1 MPQMQRRDAEMK
13 RCTLDFPLTL
23 KAASDDG
30 VIEGYGSVFGVMDAY
45 ADIVAAGAFAES
57 LKAHKAAGTMPAMLW
72 QHDSDEPVGVWTEM
86 VEDDKGLLVR
96 GRLAMGTTRGRE
108 ASELLKMRAI
118 NGLSIGF
125 YSRQW
130 SYDTETDVR
139 TLTAVDLWEVSL
151 VTFPANREARVQSVK
166 SIDDLAT
173 LKDCERL
180 LRDAGGFSRS
190 EATAL
195 VSRIKALGG
204 RSDSDGGQQ
213 AAELMQA
220 LARRNVFT
228 VNN

>member
-1 MPQMQRRDAEMK
+1 MQQRDAAMQ

-23 KAASDDG
+23 KAAGDDG

-130 SYDTETDVR
+130 SYDAETDVR

>member
-1 MPQMQRRDAEMK
+1 MPQMQRREAAMQ

-23 KAASDDG
+23 KAAGDDG

-57 LKAHKAAGTMPAMLW
+57 LKAHKASGTMPAMLW

>member
-1 MPQMQRRDAEMK
+1 MPQMQQRDAAMQ

-23 KAASDDG
+23 KAAGDDG

-130 SYDTETDVR
+130 SYDAETDVR

>member
-1 MPQMQRRDAEMK
+1 MPQMQRREAAMQ

-23 KAASDDG
+23 KAAGDDG

-151 VTFPANREARVQSVK
+151 VTFPANRDARVQSIK

-195 VSRIKALGG
+195 VSRIKSLGG

>member
-1 MPQMQRRDAEMK
+1 MQ

-23 KAASDDG
+23 KAAGDDG

-151 VTFPANREARVQSVK
+151 VTFPANRDARVQSIK

-195 VSRIKALGG
+195 VSRIKSLGG

>member
-1 MPQMQRRDAEMK
+1 MK
-13 RCTLDFPLTL
+13 RCTLDFPLTV
-23 KAASDDG
+23 KAAGDDG

-213 AAELMQA
+213 ADELLQA

-228 VNN
+228 VNIN